1 MVMSK
6 TNSTSS
12 IQKSVSESSEKEVCG
27 IIMPISAIEGY
38 SSEHWKEILYI
49 LNESI
54 TAAGY
59 TPNLVSDASD
69 SGIIQKRIIQNIY
82 ENPIVVCDVSA
93 KNPNVMFELGMRLAF
108 DKPTI
113 IIKDDY
119 TDYSFDT
126 SIIEHLSYP
135 RDLTYWKILEF
146 KTKLTEKIKATVL
159 SSKKPDYTT
168 FLKHFGEYKVSHIQ
182 DKNVTSEEFLK
193 RALNGL
199 ENRLE
204 RIENSIK
211 NQDVYFSTKK
221 IDDCRTGV
229 NLLKST
235 NLNKKLYNVYSHVVN
250 DDIADLEDPGK
261 KYTIKDSHKL

>member
-1 MVMSK
+1 MPK

-12 IQKSVSESSEKEVCG
+12 IQESVSESSEKEVCG
-27 IIMPISAIEGY
+27 IIMPISAIEGC
-38 SSEHWKEILYI
+38 SSEHWKDVLCI

-54 TAAGY
+54 DAAGY
-59 TPNLVSDASD
+59 TSNLVSDASD

-135 RDLTYWKILEF
+135 RDLTYWKILDF
-146 KTKLTEKIKATVL
+146 KKKLTEKIKATVL
-159 SSKKPDYTT
+159 SSKKPEYTT
-168 FLKHFGEYKVSHIQ
+168 FLKHFGEYKVAQIQ
-182 DKNVTSEEFLK
+182 DKKVTSEAVLIN
-193 RALNGL
+193 ALNGL
-199 ENRLE
+199 ENRLD
-204 RIENSIK
+204 RIENSVKKQDINLNK
-211 NQDVYFSTKK
+211 NIDKYK
-221 IDDCRTGV
+221 IDDFYNTV
-229 NLLKST
+229 IEI
-235 NLNKKLYNVYSHVVN
+235 NKKHKNTLDFSEKDGMIKLDNIDFKKIYKI
-250 DDIADLEDPGK
+250 DDK
-261 KYTIKDSHKL
+261 Q